1 MVELHANSNPGMA
14 LTFRDG
20 LMRTLA
26 WPYRRP
32 TEIVLAILC
41 LGLLARSAWNR
52 DFGPEFWLLG
62 FATAFFYSVALAMNP
77 ARLAL
82 VGAQTEAV
90 RRALSQ
96 LGCAPVSTLEP
107 ETWRLPTPLPWVT
120 PSNPRFRVTLEP
132 GSGAV
137 EGAFVLLFG
146 LSRRVRAEGAG

>member
-1 MVELHANSNPGMA
+1 MA
-14 LTFRDG
+14 LTFRGG

-41 LGLLARSAWNR
+41 LGLLAHSAWNR

-62 FATAFFYSVALAMNP
+62 LATAFFYGVALAMNP
-77 ARLAL
+77 SRLAL
-82 VGAQTEAV
+82 EGAQTEAV

-96 LGCAPVSTLEP
+96 LGCTPDPALEP

-137 EGAFVLLFG
+137 EGSLGLLLG
-146 LSRRVRAEGAG
+146 LSRRLRTAGAN

>member
-14 LTFRDG
+14 LTFRGG
-20 LMRTLA
+20 LIRTLV

-82 VGAQTEAV
+82 VGAQTEAA

-120 PSNPRFRVTLEP
+120 PSNPRFNVRFDSTKGRL
-132 GSGAV
+132 
-137 EGAFVLLFG
+137 EGAFVFLLRV
-146 LSRRVRAEGAG
+146 SRRLKAAGAG

>member
-1 MVELHANSNPGMA
+1 MVELHANSSPGMA

-20 LMRTLA
+20 LLRTLV

-52 DFGPEFWLLG
+52 DFGLDFWLLG

-77 ARLAL
+77 ARPAL
-82 VGAQTEAV
+82 VGVQTEAA

-96 LGCAPVSTLEP
+96 RGCTPVPGLEP
-107 ETWRLPTPLPWVT
+107 ETWRPPTPLPWLA
-120 PSNPRFRVTLEP
+120 PSTQPLNVRYDPTN
-132 GSGAV
+132 GS
-137 EGAFVLLFG
+137 
-146 LSRRVRAEGAG
+146 

>member
-1 MVELHANSNPGMA
+1 MVELHANSSPGMA

-20 LMRTLA
+20 LIRTLV

-41 LGLLARSAWNR
+41 LGLLARSAWTR

-62 FATAFFYSVALAMNP
+62 FATAFFYGVALAMNP

-82 VGAQTEAV
+82 VGAQTEAA

-96 LGCAPVSTLEP
+96 MGCTPDPGLEP
-107 ETWRLPTPLPWVT
+107 QTWRLPTPLPWVT
-120 PSNPRFRVTLEP
+120 PSNPRFNLRFDSTKGRL
-132 GSGAV
+132 
-137 EGAFVLLFG
+137 EGAFVLL
-146 LSRRVRAEGAG
+146 LRVSRRLKAAGAG

>member
-1 MVELHANSNPGMA
+1 MVELHANSSPGMA

-20 LMRTLA
+20 LIRTLV

-52 DFGPEFWLLG
+52 DFVPEFWLLG

-90 RRALSQ
+90 RRGLSQ
-96 LGCAPVSTLEP
+96 MGCTPDPGLEP
-107 ETWRLPTPLPWVT
+107 ETWRLQTPLPWVT

-137 EGAFVLLFG
+137 EGTFVLLFG
-146 LSRRVRAEGAG
+146 LSRRLRAAGAG